1 MNKSI
6 FFIALV
12 PLMMGCGACKG
23 ARTAI
28 TNAEVSNAE
37 NHQMIV
43 KTLSLKDFDGIYALG
58 TMNVVYTSDHDYSV
72 KISGLKDDVDKVKAS
87 VSNGALVLSEP
98 HHHLSDLFGQRTH
111 SVTVYVS
118 SPDLHE
124 VDMKGAGRFLTKSK
138 IVTEDFK
145 VDISGTGRA
154 VFGDINCAHFIS
166 YLSGTGDLRV
176 NRLAAQSSS
185 FKGSGT
191 GNINLRELSVAGHT
205 GIGLSGT
212 GSMVASTL
220 STKDLSVET
229 SGTGN
234 ATLEQIKA
242 STIMASTSGA
252 GNVLLDMKEVGN
264 ANVSASGIG
273 SITVRGTYQHLQQDH
288 SGLGH
293 IHIE

>member
-6 FFIALV
+6 ILIALV
-12 PLMMGCGACKG
+12 PLVMGCGACRG

-28 TNAEVSNAE
+28 TNMEESNSE
-37 NHQMIV
+37 DHQGVV
-43 KTLSLKDFDGIYALG
+43 KTLSLKGFDGIYALG
-58 TMNVVYTSDHDYSV
+58 TMNVVYTSDQDYRV
-72 KISGLKDDVDKVKAS
+72 KITGLKDDVDKVNAS

-98 HHHLSDLFGQRTH
+98 HHHFSDFLGQRTH

-124 VDMKGAGRFLTKSK
+124 VDMKGTGHFLTKSK
-138 IVTEDFK
+138 IVTGDFK

-154 VFGDINCAHFIS
+154 VFGDIDCTHFIS

-176 NRLAAQSSS
+176 NRLVAQSSS

-191 GNINLRELSVAGHT
+191 GNINLRELSIAERT

-212 GSMVASTL
+212 GSMVAGTL

-229 SGTGN
+229 SGTGS
-234 ATLEQIKA
+234 ATLGQIKA
-242 STIMASTSGA
+242 STIIASTSGA
-252 GNVLLDMKEVGN
+252 GNVLLDIKEGGN
-264 ANVSASGIG
+264 VNVSASGIG
-273 SITVRGTYQHLQQDH
+273 SITVRGAYQHLQQDH